1 MASQLTD
8 PARAIPN
15 PVLDPTGASPIERSA
30 APRGT
35 AIGRS
40 PVPAILASILGGL
53 GFAIFLIL
61 GPASGGSEATVTGS
75 VLAAFGLGW
84 GLMGYASTRFSA
96 QPQRWMRVP
105 AVGLGLTGLALII
118 VQPGPVAIELL
129 SWIWPVALAAQVM
142 WMVGQVR
149 RGVRGRGRWL
159 LMPVLAVLIA
169 FAIGGAAATVAAA
182 FGRSDA
188 PAAGRLVDVGGRS
201 LYLECHGSGSPVA
214 LLQAGLNGTA
224 ADWSQVASAV
234 APSTTVCV
242 YDRAG
247 HGWSD
252 PAAGPQDGAAI
263 AEDLRTLLDRAGVVG
278 PYLLVGHS
286 SGGPYMRVFADRYA
300 DEVAGMVLIDAQPAD
315 AFTALPD
322 YPGFYGP
329 YRAVTTLA
337 PSLARAGLG
346 FLLASPA
353 DPSGVRTARE
363 MRDEVLALPDAL
375 AQAEELTTI
384 GDRPL
389 VVLTAGSGGQ
399 RGWLAAQDRLVSLS
413 SNVVHRVVANATHDS
428 LLLAD
433 ASASSQ
439 AILDVVAAARS
450 GGVIR

>member
-1 MASQLTD
+1 M
-8 PARAIPN
+8 
-15 PVLDPTGASPIERSA
+15 
-30 APRGT
+30 
-35 AIGRS
+35 
-40 PVPAILASILGGL
+40 
-53 GFAIFLIL
+53 
-61 GPASGGSEATVTGS
+61 
-75 VLAAFGLGW
+75 LAAFGLGW

-105 AVGLGLTGLALII
+105 AVGLGLTGLALIL

-169 FAIGGAAATVAAA
+169 FAIGGAAATLAAA

-263 AEDLRTLLDRAGVVG
+263 AEDLRTLLDRAGIVG

-286 SGGPYMRVFADRYA
+286 SGGPYIRVFADRYA

-363 MRDEVLALPDAL
+363 MRDEVLALPGRPRAGRGADDDRGPSAGRPDGRLRRAARL
-375 AQAEELTTI
+375 A
-384 GDRPL
+384 
-389 VVLTAGSGGQ
+389 GG
-399 RGWLAAQDRLVSLS
+399 ADRLVSLS